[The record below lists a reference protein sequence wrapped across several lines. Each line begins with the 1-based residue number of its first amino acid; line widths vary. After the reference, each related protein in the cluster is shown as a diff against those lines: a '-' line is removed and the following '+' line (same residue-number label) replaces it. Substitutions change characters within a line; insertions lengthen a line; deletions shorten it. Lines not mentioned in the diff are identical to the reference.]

1 MKWFRGAIVFAVKN
15 SLKSYVKIKYMI
27 TVLLLMLAG
36 IVAGY
41 FLSSHRKLLK
51 INDKLITWAIYGLLF
66 LLGISVGVNKTIIQN
81 LDKIGLQSAIITTGA
96 VTGSVL
102 VLWALYHLFFKAEQ
116 TKGAGDE
123 E

>member
-1 MKWFRGAIVFAVKN
+1 
-15 SLKSYVKIKYMI
+15 
-27 TVLLLMLAG
+27 MLAG
-36 IVAGY
+36 IVVG
-41 FLSSHRKLLK
+41 FLLSNRRNLLK
-51 INDKLITWAIYGLLF
+51 INEKLITWAIFGLLL

-81 LDKIGLQSAIITTGA
+81 LDRIGIQSAIITTGA

>member
-1 MKWFRGAIVFAVKN
+1 M
-15 SLKSYVKIKYMI
+15 KYMI

-41 FLSSHRKLLK
+41 LLSSRRKLLK
-51 INDKLITWAIYGLLF
+51 INDKLIQWAIYGLLF

-81 LDKIGLQSAIITTGA
+81 LDKIGLQSAIITIGA

-102 VLWALYHLFFKAEQ
+102 VIWALYHLFFKSEQ
-116 TKGAGDE
+116 TNGAGDE

>member
-1 MKWFRGAIVFAVKN
+1 
-15 SLKSYVKIKYMI
+15 MI

-36 IVAGY
+36 IVVG
-41 FLSSHRKLLK
+41 FLLSDRRNLLK
-51 INDKLITWAIYGLLF
+51 INEKLITWAIYGLLL

-81 LDKIGLQSAIITTGA
+81 LDKIGLQSAIIATGA
-96 VTGSVL
+96 VIGSVL
-102 VLWALYHLFFKAEQ
+102 VLWALYHLLFKTEH

>member
-1 MKWFRGAIVFAVKN
+1 
-15 SLKSYVKIKYMI
+15 MI

-41 FLSSHRKLLK
+41 LLSSRRKLLK
-51 INDKLITWAIYGLLF
+51 INDKLITWAIYGLLL

-102 VLWALYHLFFKAEQ
+102 VLWALYNVFFKAEQ
-116 TKGAGDE
+116 TKGAGNE